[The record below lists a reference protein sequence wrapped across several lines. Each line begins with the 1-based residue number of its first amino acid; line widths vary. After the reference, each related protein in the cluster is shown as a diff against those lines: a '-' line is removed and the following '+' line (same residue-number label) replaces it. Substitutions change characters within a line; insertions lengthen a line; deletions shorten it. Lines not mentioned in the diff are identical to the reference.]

1 MRRRAIWVLPFAAL
15 LLGVVFLPGRSGAPA
30 SAQSGTPAP
39 TTAGHPL
46 VGAWMLDTDVAD
58 PKNPPSLAI
67 FSSDGTYQEAD
78 ADGSIG
84 YGVWVPTGD
93 QTANVTIVFNHQE
106 KGSFAGTTKVRAS
119 VTLDGSQTSFTAP
132 YTIELTSPDGTSSGE
147 LGPATARGVRIEAE
161 AMGTPVGPIPAMGPA
176 AATPAA

>member
-1 MRRRAIWVLPFAAL
+1 MRRRAIWVLPLAAL

-30 SAQSGTPAP
+30 QAQSGTPVP

-46 VGAWMLDTDVAD
+46 VGAWILDTDVAD

-67 FSSDGTYQEAD
+67 FSSDGIYQQTD
-78 ADGSIG
+78 ADGSDG
-84 YGVWVPTGD
+84 YGVWVPTGAE
-93 QTANVTIVFNHQE
+93 TANVTILFNTQQN
-106 KGSFAGTTKVRAS
+106 GAFAGTTKVRAS

-132 YTIELTSPDGTSSGE
+132 YTLEFTAPDGTSSGE

-161 AMGTPVGPIPAMGPA
+161 TMGTPVGPIPATGPA
-176 AATPAA
+176 EATPAA